1 MSGQPLAKFN
11 DVNHLSFAPGSVFQR
26 PSLAP
31 HVMLVIEQW
40 SFTEARI
47 LLILK
52 HCLGGD
58 PTVTSAVLLSIDSQ
72 AAQRSAIL
80 AAAKAVLNE
89 EYGLL
94 FQSSFLSTLA
104 SRNTRHRFA
113 HHLWGV
119 SDDLPDALLLQDP
132 KDFHTALAQR
142 VKRVAAR
149 EKAGIYP
156 AGEDVRS
163 LDRSGMSV
171 WRERDFLEEVD
182 AAKRADTVVAHL
194 ESLVASV
201 QNGSS
206 VDSILQW
213 LLKDPL
219 IQQRLQKAKTQT

>member
-1 MSGQPLAKFN
+1 MSGQPLAKFKN
-11 DVNHLSFAPGSVFQR
+11 VNHLSFAPGSVFQR

-31 HVMLVIEQW
+31 HVMFVIEKW
-40 SFTEARI
+40 SFTEAKI

-89 EYGLL
+89 EHGLF
-94 FQSSFLSTLA
+94 FQTAFLSTLA
-104 SRNTRHRFA
+104 SRSTRHRFA
-113 HHLWGV
+113 HHLWGI

-149 EKAGIYP
+149 EKAGIHP
-156 AGEDVRS
+156 AGEDARS
-163 LDRSGMSV
+163 VDRSGMSI

-182 AAKRADTVVAHL
+182 SAKRAGTVIAHL
-194 ESLVASV
+194 EGLVSSV
-201 QNGSS
+201 QKGTAT
-206 VDSILQW
+206 DSTLQW
-213 LLKDPL
+213 LLQDPL
-219 IQQRLQKAKTQT
+219 IQQRLQRAKT